1 MPIYEYKCDFCN
13 GLWEEIQKFSDD
25 PITICKSCKKEGA
38 VQKLIPGQMHFILKG
53 GGWYKDGYSSQKKN
67 ESVDREEAPVTPDR

>member
-1 MPIYEYKCDFCN
+1 M
-13 GLWEEIQKFSDD
+13 
-25 PITICKSCKKEGA
+25 A
-38 VQKLIPGQMHFILKG
+38 FILKG